1 MRKIICFLLP
11 LLLLCCAAG
20 PKDGHGLLIG
30 KGMEGKNQNNG
41 VLVLNGD
48 SFPIHEENSGDSLWV
63 IYHTGAPDDP
73 TPYYVVRL
81 RPDGRY
87 YAEVGGQRL
96 SLIDNSSRYVG
107 KDDSLLYDLDRGEV
121 VLTTSVNTCGLW
133 RLGEWNGLQLFMND
147 DHLLFSDGK
156 IVPLQDNV
164 NCFLPERSEELQ
176 VTAGAYRQCV
186 PLKLLHDATMPPVKE
201 TDASVE
207 CITLHHMLEPLHP
220 DDHKEKLGP
229 DRSTLHLG
237 LQLPK
242 GQSQADRA
250 VREWMQ
256 KEVVAD
262 LAVGLPESLQR
273 PVPKGQTLDDA
284 KASLNQVVNWWSRN
298 FREVLEKDTTGG
310 NADISISVNKVA
322 DCADYTTYHYH
333 CCIVSDAWNPHK
345 YGYYITYDKHRNCF
359 LHADNAVKPA
369 LVNRFRRK
377 ALECLKDQF
386 EAYRESKLSWKE
398 FTDEIFSY
406 HSSAYEDE
414 QAQRGTK
421 RLTPLIAMY
430 VCDGWAGG
438 KGYNEVPFTE
448 ADFPLTHLAL
458 LPEGVVLTYHN
469 WQISAINDNDYHA
482 LVPYD
487 SVADCLN
494 FSYSR
499 SSAVRTG
506 LQNFFR
512 FSAK

>member
-1 MRKIICFLLP
+1 MGFLLP
-11 LLLLCCAAG
+11 LLLLCCAAS
-20 PKDGHGLLIG
+20 PKDGHGLQIG
-30 KGMEGKNQNNG
+30 KGMEGKNLNNEM
-41 VLVLNGD
+41 LVLNGE
-48 SFPIHEENSGDSLWV
+48 SFPIHEEDSFDSLWV
-63 IYHTGAPDDP
+63 IYHTGVPADP

-87 YAEVGGQRL
+87 YAEVGGKRL

-164 NCFLPERSEELQ
+164 NCFLPEGSEELE
-176 VTAGAYRQCV
+176 VTAGAYWQRV
-186 PLKLLHDATMPPVKE
+186 SLKDLHDVTVLPVEE

-207 CITLHHMLEPLHP
+207 RLTFNHMLEPLHP

-229 DRSTLHLG
+229 DRSALHLD

-242 GQSQADRA
+242 GQSPADRA

-262 LAVGLPESLQR
+262 LSSGLPESLQR
-273 PVPKGQTLDDA
+273 PVLKVQTLGEA
-284 KASLNQVVNWWSRN
+284 KASLDQVVSWWSRN
-298 FREVLEKDTTGG
+298 FREVLEKDTTEW
-310 NADISISVNKVA
+310 NADIRISVSKVA

-333 CCIVSDAWNPHK
+333 CYIVDGGLNPHEH
-345 YGYYITYDKHRNCF
+345 GYYITYDKHRNCF

-377 ALECLKDQF
+377 ALECLKDLF
-386 EAYRESKLSWKE
+386 DNERESKLSWKE

-406 HSSAYEDE
+406 HSFAYEDE
-414 QAQRGTK
+414 QAQKRKK

-430 VCDGWAGG
+430 VCDGWAGW

-448 ADFPLTHLAL
+448 TDFPLTHLAL

-469 WQISAINDNDYHA
+469 WQISVINDNDYHA

-487 SVADCLN
+487 KVADCLN

-499 SSAVRTG
+499 SSAVKVG
-506 LQNFFR
+506 WQKFFR
-512 FSAK
+512 IGAK

>member
-63 IYHTGAPDDP
+63 IYHTSVPADS

-81 RPDGRY
+81 RPDGLY

-96 SLIDNSSRYVG
+96 SLINNSSRYVG

-164 NCFLPERSEELQ
+164 ICFLPEGSEELE

-186 PLKLLHDATMPPVKE
+186 SLKLLHDATVLPVEK

-207 CITLHHMLEPLHP
+207 RLTLNHMLEPQHP

-229 DRSTLHLG
+229 DRSALHLN

-242 GQSQADRA
+242 GQSPADRA

-273 PVPKGQTLDDA
+273 PVLKDQTLDET
-284 KASLNQVVNWWSRN
+284 KASIEQIVNWWGHN
-298 FREVLEKDTTGG
+298 FSEVLAKNTVDS
-310 NADISISVNKVA
+310 NADIRISVSKVA

-333 CCIVSDAWNPHK
+333 CYIVDGGLNPHEH
-345 YGYYITYDKHRNCF
+345 GYYITYDKHRNCF

-377 ALECLKDQF
+377 ALECLKNLF
-386 EAYRESKLSWKE
+386 EDERESKLSWKE

-406 HSSAYEDE
+406 HSFAYEDE
-414 QAQRGTK
+414 QAKKGKK

-430 VCDGWAGG
+430 VCDGWAGW

-448 ADFPLTHLAL
+448 TDFPLTHLAL

-469 WQISAINDNDYHA
+469 WQIFVISDNDYHA